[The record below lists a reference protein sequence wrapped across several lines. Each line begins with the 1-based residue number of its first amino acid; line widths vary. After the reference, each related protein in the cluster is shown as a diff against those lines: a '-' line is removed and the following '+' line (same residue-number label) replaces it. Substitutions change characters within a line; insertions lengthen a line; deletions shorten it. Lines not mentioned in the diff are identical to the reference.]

1 MKGTQPE
8 IAMKFLAFLS
18 FLFVA
23 LPAAAQTGLGQDEQ
37 QIVQAVDAERERTI
51 ELLERLVNQNS
62 GSLNLAGVEAVGK
75 TVRAELEPLGFDV
88 PWVDMRETGRP
99 GHTVATPKGSGKAKP
114 ILLHGHL
121 PPAFAPDSPLPGP
134 TP

>member
-75 TVRAELEPLGFDV
+75 KVRPEQEPPGFEV
-88 PWVDMRETGRP
+88 QWVDMGETGRT
-99 GHTVATPKGSGKAKP
+99 GQKTGRAGG
-114 ILLHGHL
+114 G
-121 PPAFAPDSPLPGP
+121 GEE
-134 TP
+134 

>member
-62 GSLNLAGVEAVGK
+62 GSLNLAGVDAVGK
-75 TVRAELEPLGFDV
+75 TVRAAMAPLGCDG
-88 PWVDMRETGRP
+88 PWVALR
-99 GHTVATPKGSGKAKP
+99 AA
-114 ILLHGHL
+114 
-121 PPAFAPDSPLPGP
+121 GP
-134 TP
+134 TGPNSPQEREVGE

>member
-37 QIVQAVDAERERTI
+37 QIVQAVDADRERNI
-51 ELLERLVNQNS
+51 EILERLVNQNS
-62 GSLNLAGVEAVGK
+62 GSLNHDGDEAVGK
-75 TVRAELEPLGFDV
+75 TVGAETEEPGLHIQGVHMRATGPL
-88 PWVDMRETGRP
+88 
-99 GHTVATPKGSGKAKP
+99 
-114 ILLHGHL
+114 
-121 PPAFAPDSPLPGP
+121 
-134 TP
+134 